1 MTEDEHRHP
10 LTVYLDATAPG
21 GERGWFEIRD
31 GVVTAR
37 GTGSPT
43 PAPGQRCV
51 QLGNAVVTTTFTD
64 LHCHGA
70 SGVAFDDGPEGA
82 IREAI
87 DFHGDHG
94 TGRMLLSLVSAPV
107 PRLATRLAEVSA
119 VLPSFAE
126 AAGIHAEGPFLAP
139 GRRGAH
145 DAAALTDPT
154 PWAVET
160 LLEAS
165 DGRLRSITI
174 APELPGAIDAID
186 RLTAAGVV
194 VAVGH
199 TDADYDQAAEAFDHG
214 ASLLTHAFNAMRPFL
229 HREPGP
235 IGAAIDR
242 DHVVLE
248 AIADGHHI
256 HDSALRLLFAAAP
269 GRIALVTDAM
279 SATGCADGDFA
290 IGELDVTVTGGVPY
304 LAGTTTLA
312 GSTLTLDEAVR
323 RSVRAGIPVAQ
334 AVAAVTAVPAA
345 LLGEPEPRVDVGAAT
360 ADLLVVH
367 QDGSVVAFDAA
378 TA

>member
-1 MTEDEHRHP
+1 VTEDEHRHP

-107 PRLATRLAEVSA
+107 PRLATRLAEISA

-154 PWAVET
+154 PRAVET
-160 LLEAS
+160 LLEAA

-248 AIADGHHI
+248 GIADGHHI

-279 SATGCADGDFA
+279 SATGCADGDFV
-290 IGELDVTVTGGVPY
+290 IGELDVTVSGGVPY

-334 AVAAVTAVPAA
+334 AVAAVTTVPAA
-345 LLGEPEPRVDVGAAT
+345 LLGEPERRVDIGAAT

>member
-1 MTEDEHRHP
+1 MTKDEHQHP
-10 LTVYLDATAPG
+10 LIVYLDATAPS
-21 GERGWFEIRD
+21 GEGGWFEARD

-51 QLGNAVVTTTFTD
+51 QLGNAVVTTSFTD

-70 SGVAFDDGPEGA
+70 SGVAFDDGTEGA
-82 IREAI
+82 IRTAI
-87 DFHGDHG
+87 DFHGAHG

-107 PRLATRLAEVSA
+107 PRLAARLAEVSA
-119 VLPSFAE
+119 VLPSFAG

-139 GRRGAH
+139 VRRGAH
-145 DAAALTDPT
+145 EAAALIDPN
-154 PWAVET
+154 PRAVET
-160 LLEAS
+160 LLESAN
-165 DGRLRSITI
+165 GRLRTITI
-174 APELPGAIDAID
+174 APELPGAIDAIN
-186 RLTAAGVV
+186 RLVAAGVV

-199 TDADYDQAAEAFDHG
+199 TDANYDQAAKAFDHG
-214 ASLLTHAFNAMRPFL
+214 ASLLTHTFNAMRPFL

-242 DHVVLE
+242 DHVILE

-256 HDSALRLLFAAAP
+256 HDSALRLLFAVAP

-279 SATGCADGDFA
+279 SATGCTDGNFA
-290 IGELDVTVTGGVPY
+290 IGELDVTVTDGVPY

-312 GSTLTLDEAVR
+312 GSTLTLDTAVR
-323 RSVRAGIPVAQ
+323 RCVQLGIPVAQ
-334 AVAAVTAVPAA
+334 AVAAATTVPAA
-345 LLGEPEPRVDVGAAT
+345 LLAEPEVQVDIGTKT
-360 ADLLVVH
+360 ADLLLVH
-367 QDGSVVAFDAA
+367 PDGSVEALDAT

>member
-1 MTEDEHRHP
+1 MTEDEHPHP
-10 LTVYLDATAPG
+10 LTVYLEATAPT
-21 GERGWFEIRD
+21 GERGWFETRD

-37 GTGSPT
+37 GTGSRAPE
-43 PAPGQRCV
+43 PGQRCV
-51 QLGNAVVTTTFTD
+51 PLSTAVVTTGFTD

-70 SGVAFDDGPEGA
+70 SGVAFDAGPEGA

-87 DFHGDHG
+87 DFHGAHG

-107 PRLATRLAEVSA
+107 PRLAARLAEISA
-119 VLPSFAE
+119 ALPSLPA

-145 DAAALTDPT
+145 AAAALTDPS
-154 PWAVET
+154 PQAVEA
-160 LLEAS
+160 LLEAAN
-165 DGRLRSITI
+165 GRLRSITI

-199 TDADYDQAAEAFDHG
+199 TDADYDRAAEAFDHG
-214 ASLLTHAFNAMRPFL
+214 ASLLTHTFNAMRPFL

-248 AIADGHHI
+248 AIADGHHL
-256 HDSALRLLFAAAP
+256 HDAALRLLFAAAP

-279 SATGCADGDFA
+279 SATGCADGEFA
-290 IGELDVTVTGGVPY
+290 IGELDVTVRGGVPY
-304 LAGTTTLA
+304 LSGTTTLA

-323 RSVRAGIPVAQ
+323 RCVRAGIPVTE
-334 AVAAVTAVPAA
+334 AVAAAASVPAA
-345 LLGEPEPRVDVGAAT
+345 LLGEPEPRVDIGART

-367 QDGSVVAFDAA
+367 QDGSVEAFDAA

>member
-1 MTEDEHRHP
+1 MTEDENPHS
-10 LTVYLDATAPG
+10 LTVYLDATAPT
-21 GERGWFEIRD
+21 GERGWFETRD

-37 GTGSPT
+37 GTGSRAPE
-43 PAPGQRCV
+43 PGQRSV
-51 QLGNAVVTTTFTD
+51 LLRNAVVTTRFTD

-70 SGVAFDDGPEGA
+70 SGVAFDDGPEDA
-82 IREAI
+82 VRRAI
-87 DFHGDHG
+87 DFHGAHG

-119 VLPSFAE
+119 VLPSLPA

-145 DAAALTDPT
+145 DPAALTDPT
-154 PWAVET
+154 PRAVET
-160 LLEAS
+160 LLEAAN
-165 DGRLRSITI
+165 GRLRSITI

-199 TDADYDQAAEAFDHG
+199 TDADYGRAAEAFDHG

-256 HDSALRLLFAAAP
+256 HDAALRLLFAAAP

-279 SATGCADGDFA
+279 SATGCPDGEFA

-323 RSVRAGIPVAQ
+323 RCVRAGIPVAQ
-334 AVAAVTAVPAA
+334 AVAAVTTVPAA
-345 LLGEPEPRVDVGAAT
+345 LLGEPEPRVDIGART
-360 ADLLVVH
+360 ADLLVIH

>member
-1 MTEDEHRHP
+1 M
-10 LTVYLDATAPG
+10 
-21 GERGWFEIRD
+21 
-31 GVVTAR
+31 
-37 GTGSPT
+37 
-43 PAPGQRCV
+43 